1 MPRLLIH
8 KDGEQPTLESPE
20 MTAEQ
25 CEAQHSF
32 VAGQISVAHGGPV
45 DGGDGGNR
53 DRDRVI
59 DLGWASIAAHVVTGV
74 EIVDVV
80 AVEGLPAEAEEAA

>member
-8 KDGEQPTLESPE
+8 KDGENPTVESPE

-25 CEAQHSF
+25 CEAQHQF
-32 VAGQISVAHGGPV
+32 VAGQMSVAHGGPV
-45 DGGDGGNR
+45 DAGEGGNR

-59 DLGWASIAAHVVTGV
+59 ELGWASIAAHVVTAV
-74 EIVDVV
+74 EVV
-80 AVEGLPAEAEEAA
+80 EVVPVEGLPAGEAA